1 MRYAIDTANVSHER
15 LHDEVIIINLKTG
28 AYYSGSGPA
37 ADLWD
42 LLCQGAIISQLAS
55 VLASEYSCDEAL
67 VLQDINGCLDFLVEC
82 AIIQVDGEIGA
93 SASELVLPKIQ
104 RAGWIPPKF
113 EEYTDMWDLIQLDPI
128 HDVGEAGW
136 PFAAPPSRR

>member
-28 AYYSGSGPA
+28 AYYSGSGPS

-42 LLCQGAIISQLAS
+42 LLCQGATIAQMAS
-55 VLASEYSCDEAL
+55 MLASEYSCDEAL
-67 VLQDINGCLDFLVEC
+67 VLQDIDNCLGFLVEC
-82 AIIQVDGEIGA
+82 AIIQVDHEACA
-93 SASELVLPKIQ
+93 STSELVLPEIE
-104 RAGWIPPKF
+104 RAGWIAPKF
-113 EEYTDMWDLIQLDPI
+113 EEYTDMWDLIQLDPV
-128 HDVGEAGW
+128 HDVGDAGW